1 MQQYLNPPQ
10 EAPYMKNATFYLLDN
25 DTTVDG
31 LSAVEQLVCEIA
43 AERWRSG
50 KRVLIACEDEKQ
62 AYRLDE
68 ALWARPAESFVPH
81 NLAGE
86 GPRGGA
92 PVEIAWPQK
101 RSSSPRD
108 ILISLRT
115 SFADFATAFTEV
127 VDFVPYEDSLKQ
139 LARERYKALP
149 RGWFQPEYGNLEI
162 MEKTYNPQDIEQPL
176 YEHWEKQGY
185 FKPNGDE
192 SQESFL
198 HHDPAAER
206 HRQFAYGSRLPA
218 NHHGYHDPL
227 SAYAG

>member
-1 MQQYLNPPQ
+1 
-10 EAPYMKNATFYLLDN
+10 MKNATFYLLDN

-43 AERWRSG
+43 AERWRNG

-86 GPRGGA
+86 GPRGG
-92 PVEIAWPQK
+92 
-101 RSSSPRD
+101 SPRD

-139 LARERYKALP
+139 LARERYKAY
-149 RGWFQPEYGNLEI
+149 RVAGFNLNTATW
-162 MEKTYNPQDIEQPL
+162 K
-176 YEHWEKQGY
+176 
-185 FKPNGDE
+185 
-192 SQESFL
+192 
-198 HHDPAAER
+198 
-206 HRQFAYGSRLPA
+206 
-218 NHHGYHDPL
+218 
-227 SAYAG
+227 